1 MRTAFDPFSFVVT
14 SIAGWMNQHQHH
26 VINYLIEEN
35 RVLREQIGNR
45 RLRFNDDQRRRL
57 AVKGKKL
64 GRKILAQ
71 VATVV
76 APETL
81 FAWHRKLIANKYDGS
96 ARRSVGR
103 PRTAADIAALVTR
116 MAEDNRDW
124 GYRRIQGALANLG
137 HLLTHNTIADILR
150 RHGIEPTPKRIRKT
164 T

>member
-1 MRTAFDPFSFVVT
+1 MRTAFDPFSFLVT

-45 RLRFNDDQRRRL
+45 RLRFSDDQRRRL

-76 APETL
+76 EECL
-81 FAWHRKLIANKYDGS
+81 CLQRGYIESGNRIFEHKGV
-96 ARRSVGR
+96 RRTCRSFR
-103 PRTAADIAALVTR
+103 WRSPSSF
-116 MAEDNRDW
+116 
-124 GYRRIQGALANLG
+124 YG
-137 HLLTHNTIADILR
+137 HLHR
-150 RHGIEPTPKRIRKT
+150 RRKVALPASMLMIWFSALKL
-164 T
+164 